1 MRHAAA
7 LRVIAALALAAASV
21 VVQHDDASV
30 AIYGTEAGLSQVK
43 PRVEGG
49 WPAAFVADDPATSVP
64 YRLGIEDVFR
74 PAPFVADVAF
84 WYVAVGLLLWLVRRA
99 AASVLPRP

>member
-1 MRHAAA
+1 
-7 LRVIAALALAAASV
+7 
-21 VVQHDDASV
+21 
-30 AIYGTEAGLSQVK
+30 LSQVR

-64 YRLGIEDVFR
+64 YRLGVEDMFR

-84 WYVAVGLLLWLVRRA
+84 WYLAVGLLLWPVRRA
-99 AASVLPRP
+99 AAFVSPRL

>member
-1 MRHAAA
+1 MRRAPA

-21 VVQHDDASV
+21 AVQRDDASV
-30 AIYGTEAGLSQVK
+30 AIYGTEGGLSQVH

-64 YRLGIEDVFR
+64 YRLGVEDVFR
-74 PAPFVADVAF
+74 PAPFVADVGF
-84 WYVAVGLLLWLVRRA
+84 WYVVVGVLLWLARRA
-99 AASVLPRP
+99 AASVSRLP

>member
-1 MRHAAA
+1 MRRAPA
-7 LRVIAALALAAASV
+7 LRVIAALALATASV
-21 VVQHDDASV
+21 IVQRDDASV
-30 AIYGTEAGLSQVK
+30 AIYGTEGGLSQVH

-64 YRLGIEDVFR
+64 YRLGVEDVFR

-84 WYVAVGLLLWLVRRA
+84 WYLAVGLLLWLARRA
-99 AASVLPRP
+99 AASVSPRP

>member
-1 MRHAAA
+1 VRRAAA
-7 LRVIAALALAAASV
+7 LRVLAALALAAASV

-30 AIYGTEAGLSQVK
+30 AIYGTEGGLSQVK

-64 YRLGIEDVFR
+64 YRLGVEDVFR

-84 WYVAVGLLLWLVRRA
+84 WYLAVGMLLWLARRA
-99 AASVLPRP
+99 KASVSLRP